1 MISIALIETLEER
14 VLLSAAS
21 VREVA
26 SRPDAVMRAAAAQMI
41 ASAAPQNSQGGVT
54 VYPIAGQTFTGTVGS
69 FVPKSPLVSGLET
82 DAAIQWGDGGNSVG
96 QVVPTADGG
105 YDVVGSHLYQRPG
118 TYAIQ
123 VEVTQR
129 PMCNG
134 MGPCPQFII
143 LVARID
149 STAVVQALP
158 GDADFDGKVDF
169 ADLVIVARHYGQQN
183 AAWADGDFNADGS
196 VGFDDL
202 VLLAGNYGSTVLT
215 TNDQPSR

>member
-1 MISIALIETLEER
+1 MISNAMIETLESR
-14 VLLSAAS
+14 ILLSAAS
-21 VREVA
+21 VRELA
-26 SRPDAVMRAAAAQMI
+26 SRPGAVMRAEAAQMV
-41 ASAAPQNSQGGVT
+41 ATPAPQNSQGGVT

-82 DAAIQWGDGGNSVG
+82 DAAIQWGDGGNSAG
-96 QVVPTADGG
+96 QIVQRADGG
-105 YDVVGSHLYQRPG
+105 YDVAGSHLYQRPG

-143 LVARID
+143 LVANID
-149 STAVVQALP
+149 STAVVRALP
-158 GDADFDGKVDF
+158 GDADLDGKVDF
-169 ADLVIVARHYGQQN
+169 ADLAIVARHYGQQN
-183 AAWADGDFNADGS
+183 ATWAEGDFNADGS

-202 VLLAGNYGSTVLT
+202 VLLARNYGSTALT
-215 TNDQPSR
+215 ANGQPN